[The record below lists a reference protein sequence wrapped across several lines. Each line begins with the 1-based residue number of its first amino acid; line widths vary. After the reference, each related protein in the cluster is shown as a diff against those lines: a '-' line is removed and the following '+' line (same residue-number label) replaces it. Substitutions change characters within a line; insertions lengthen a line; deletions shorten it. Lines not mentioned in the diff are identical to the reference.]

1 MMAMEPQSRFI
12 VRGDILR
19 AHRDAQAIV
28 TDAREEAVRL
38 RAELLAERIDTLE
51 KARQQGLKQ
60 GLAEAAAVVS
70 NAIRAVDAFWKD
82 RESELAEVAFAIAY
96 RIVESLPADT
106 ILAQLVSKA
115 IADHGAD
122 VHLTLRT
129 TPDAAAHLREFLK
142 NSEHV
147 DRITVL
153 ADPVAAPGECTLSH
167 RRGQANL
174 GLLAQFR
181 AMMSSLPAAVPTTHD
196 ADPRPKQ

>member
-1 MMAMEPQSRFI
+1 MVMELQSRLI

-28 TDAREEAVRL
+28 ADARAEAVRL
-38 RAELLAERIDTLE
+38 RRELLAEQIDTLE

-60 GLAEAAAVVS
+60 GLAEAAALTS

-106 ILAQLVSKA
+106 ILTQVVSKA
-115 IADHGAD
+115 IAEHGAD

-129 TPDAAAHLREFLK
+129 APDAAVHLREFLK
-142 NSEHV
+142 NSGHA
-147 DRITVL
+147 DRVTVL
-153 ADPVAAPGECTLSH
+153 ADPTAAPGECTLSH
-167 RRGQANL
+167 KRGQANL

-181 AMMSSLPAAVPTTHD
+181 AMMRSLPADVS
-196 ADPRPKQ
+196 ADQEPKE